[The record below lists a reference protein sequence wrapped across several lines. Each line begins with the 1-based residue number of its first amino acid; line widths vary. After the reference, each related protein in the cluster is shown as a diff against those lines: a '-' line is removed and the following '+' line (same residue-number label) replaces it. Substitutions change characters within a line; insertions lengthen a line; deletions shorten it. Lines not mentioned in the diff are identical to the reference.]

1 MQSAG
6 DPGHSPVTVADLE
19 KHAIK
24 RDKRFI
30 LRLFLLLAIAAL
42 GGLFIYGK
50 MTSDEFANCAAG
62 SFGAATGEDGDPAPG
77 AAGAAS
83 E

>member
-1 MQSAG
+1 M
-6 DPGHSPVTVADLE
+6 ADLE

-30 LRLFLLLAIAAL
+30 VRLLLVITIALLA
-42 GGLFIYGK
+42 GLFIFGK
-50 MTSDEFANCAAG
+50 MTSSDFANCAAG
-62 SFGAATGEDGDPAPG
+62 SFDA
-77 AAGAAS
+77 AAGGDGTAPAS